1 MRAEDFNDFIIAA
14 ILRDQ
19 GVPVYTIHAE
29 VEGMS
34 QADMFEQLLLRAKKQ
49 NIQFCPLNE
58 LLPENLDSLPVGKI
72 VRAAFPGREGWLGCQ
87 TEIKGA
93 G

>member
-1 MRAEDFNDFIIAA
+1 MRAENFNDFIIEA
-14 ILRDQ
+14 IQRDQ
-19 GVPVYTIHAE
+19 GIPVYTIHAE

-34 QADMFEQLLLRAKKQ
+34 QAHMFEQLLIRAKKQ
-49 NIQFCPLNE
+49 SIQFCPLSE

-72 VRAAFPGREGWLGCQ
+72 VRAAFIAER
-87 TEIKGA
+87 A